1 MISLETQNRQKF
13 IGKLELNLEKSPE
26 KEPEKKKFLKTKTK
40 RNKKIEISDLK
51 NFTFTS
57 QFLQKLV
64 SNSIF
69 YGAVKSRRS

>member
-26 KEPEKKKFLKTKTK
+26 KEPEKKNFLKTKTK

-51 NFTFTS
+51 NFTLHPCNFAPAN
-57 QFLQKLV
+57 FC
-64 SNSIF
+64 
-69 YGAVKSRRS
+69 RSWYQIQYSMVQ

>member
-26 KEPEKKKFLKTKTK
+26 KEPEKKNLKKTKTK

-51 NFTFTS
+51 NFPCNFAPAN
-57 QFLQKLV
+57 FC
-64 SNSIF
+64 
-69 YGAVKSRRS
+69 RSWYQIQYSMVQ